1 MYMLDTNICIYII
14 KKKTER
20 ILRALKQKRRS
31 GLSISSITL
40 AELEYANEN
49 SMYKEKNKVALME
62 FLTIIDI
69 RQFDAKAAQEY
80 GKIKKELKDKRCPI
94 GPFDML
100 IGAHAKSLNMT
111 LVTNS
116 IKKFER
122 ISELKLDNWV

>member
-1 MYMLDTNICIYII
+1 MLDTNICIYII
-14 KKKTER
+14 KKKTEK
-20 ILRALKQKRRS
+20 ILTTLKQKRTY

-49 SMYKEKNKVALME
+49 SMYKEKNKVALIE

-69 RQFDAKAAQEY
+69 RQFDGKAAQEY
-80 GKIKKELKDKRCPI
+80 GKIKKELKDKGCLI

-111 LVTNS
+111 LVTNNV
-116 IKKFER
+116 KEFGR
-122 ISELKLDNWV
+122 ISELKIDNWA